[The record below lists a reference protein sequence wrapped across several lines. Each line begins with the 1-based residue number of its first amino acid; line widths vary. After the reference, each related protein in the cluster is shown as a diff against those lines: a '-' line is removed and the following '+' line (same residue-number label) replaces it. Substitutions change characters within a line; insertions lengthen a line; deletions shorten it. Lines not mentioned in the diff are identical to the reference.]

1 MFKDIEQSQLELFN
15 DLKRPQKGYLFFKK
29 KFVFPRHA
37 ISFIVHY
44 ENLVLFIIGLVL
56 ALVISFSIG
65 VERGKRSRLSIQNA
79 PVSKNIPNQTKRI
92 IAVSTANAVSLKQNE
107 IKASPDSINTQVS
120 NTDSKDSIQPVVR
133 KARAHF
139 IQVVTYTNKVL
150 AEKEKEKLLRIGIS
164 SFINLSDRFYQ
175 VKAGPFYNKDDALN
189 LQRELKKTYKDCY
202 ITVIN
207 RQSSTVN

>member
-1 MFKDIEQSQLELFN
+1 MFKDTEQPQLELFN
-15 DLKRPQKGYLFFKK
+15 EIKRPQRGYLFFKK
-29 KFVFPRHA
+29 KFAFPRHA
-37 ISFIVHY
+37 ISFVVNY
-44 ENLVLFIIGLVL
+44 ENLILFIIGLVL

-65 VERGKRSRLSIQNA
+65 VERGKRLRLSAQNA
-79 PVSKNIPNQTKRI
+79 SVSKKIPEQAKRI
-92 IAVSTANAVSLKQNE
+92 IAIPATDAASIKQNK
-107 IKASPDSINTQVS
+107 IKTSADKVSIQVPS
-120 NTDSKDSIQPVVR
+120 ADSKEPIQPVVKR
-133 KARAHF
+133 ARAYF

-202 ITVIN
+202 IYPSN
-207 RQSSTVN
+207 RQSNAMN